1 MLSALR
7 AYPDSATTSIH
18 GPRLKKKKKK
28 KVPLNELLDGTTF
41 RGALGVVKDYSNAF
55 GGHQE
60 LVSG

>member
-18 GPRLKKKKKK
+18 GPRLNKKKK

-55 GGHQE
+55 GRHQE

>member
-18 GPRLKKKKKK
+18 GPRFKKK

>member
-1 MLSALR
+1 MLSALG

-18 GPRLKKKKKK
+18 GPRLKKKKQI
-28 KVPLNELLDGTTF
+28 PLNELLDGTTF